1 MIPYG
6 KQDISQ
12 DDINAVIAV
21 LQSDWLTQGPKI
33 PEFEQAVA
41 SYCHSKNAVA
51 VSSATA
57 ALHIACLAL
66 NVGKGDIVWTTPI
79 TFVASAN
86 CALYCQATID
96 FVDIDSDNGIM
107 SIEALTVKLEEA
119 ALNNTLPK
127 VVIPVHLA
135 GQSCDMQAIKALAD
149 QYNFR
154 IIEDASHA
162 IGGQY
167 KNNAIGSCQFSDIAV
182 FSFHP
187 VKIMTSAEG
196 GMALTNDAELAEK
209 MQLLRSHGITSDQN
223 KMTEQ
228 SHGPWYYQQIDLGF
242 NYRMTDIQAALGL
255 SQLKKVD
262 EFVKK
267 RNQLAQQY
275 DLAFEQ
281 TNITP
286 LKQNSECYSS
296 YHLYV
301 IQLNEQNH
309 AKHRTFIEQLRAN
322 KIFTQVHYIP
332 VHLQP
337 HYKNLGFKLG
347 DFPAA
352 EAYYQQALSL
362 PLYPGLTE
370 NDQQYVIDKVKA
382 LL

>member
-6 KQDISQ
+6 KQNISQ
-12 DDINAVIAV
+12 EDINAVIEV

-33 PEFEQAVA
+33 PAFEQAVA
-41 SYCHSKNAVA
+41 SYCNSNNAVA

-96 FVDIDSDNGIM
+96 FVDIDKDSGIM

-119 ALNNTLPK
+119 ALNNRLPK

-135 GQSCDMQAIKALAD
+135 GQSCDMQAIKALSV
-149 QYNFR
+149 QYKFR

-167 KNNAIGSCQFSDIAV
+167 KNNPIGSCQFSDIAV

-223 KMTEQ
+223 KMTEH

-255 SQLKKVD
+255 SQLEKVD

-286 LKQNSECYSS
+286 LKQNSQCYSA

-301 IQLNEQNH
+301 IQLHEQNS
-309 AKHRTFIEQLRAN
+309 AKHKTFIEQLRAN

-332 VHLQP
+332 VHFQP
-337 HYKNLGFKLG
+337 YYQELGFKLG

-352 EAYYQQALSL
+352 ETYYQRALSL

-370 NDQQYVIDKVKA
+370 SEQQYVIDKVKS